1 MNKQFIYIY
10 QVPKVKYL
18 FLPARE
24 KNVFKS
30 QLNYEVESYLF
41 LMWLYVP
48 EQIQTV
54 AVVCT
59 QCNLRLKN
67 ACGWGEGI
75 SNKVSV
81 K

>member
-1 MNKQFIYIY
+1 M
-10 QVPKVKYL
+10 
-18 FLPARE
+18 
-24 KNVFKS
+24 
-30 QLNYEVESYLF
+30 ESYLF